1 MAPFVS
7 HITAFRR
14 TEHFRR
20 IWKYASV
27 SVVSTLVTQVVL
39 LLTYN
44 VWDVGPAWVCNVIA
58 TVVAAIPAYYLNRT
72 WTWGKKGRSNI
83 MAEVVPF
90 WTIALVALLLS
101 TLAVWGAGHWADD
114 FRKGSLDRAVIING
128 ANLVTYAVLW
138 TARYFVLN
146 RFLFG
151 TAGTGSVATTVSAP
165 TASGPA
171 VAGRDT
177 GALAPGAAGE
187 EPEPVTPLPPSDNV
201 DPAV

>member
-1 MAPFVS
+1 MAPLVS
-7 HITAFRR
+7 HINAFRR

-44 VWDVGPAWVCNVIA
+44 VWDVGPAWACNIIA

-72 WTWGKKGRSNI
+72 WTWGKKGRSKV
-83 MAEVVPF
+83 MAEVLPF
-90 WTIALVALLLS
+90 WTIALIALLLS
-101 TLAVWGAGHWADD
+101 TLAVWGAGHWADQ
-114 FRKGSLDRAVIING
+114 FRKGSFDRAAIING

-138 TARYFVLN
+138 IARYFVFN

-151 TAGTGSVATTVSAP
+151 TASTPPA
-165 TASGPA
+165 GPA
-171 VAGRDT
+171 LSEPGLAVGAGSATR
-177 GALAPGAAGE
+177 
-187 EPEPVTPLPPSDNV
+187 VTPGDEAERDVSLPPSDNV